1 MRARDTIRCCD
12 ARQVA
17 WSTLHARD
25 TLNAVHCMPGG
36 TEREGRVSISI
47 GLRADARNDDGA
59 IGTDSTSV
67 QLQ

>member
-1 MRARDTIRCCD
+1 MAC
-12 ARQVA
+12 
-17 WSTLHARD
+17 STLHARD
-25 TLNAVHCMPGG
+25 TSNAVHCMPGG

>member
-1 MRARDTIRCCD
+1 MRARWH
-12 ARQVA
+12 V
-17 WSTLHARD
+17 STLHARD